1 MPSYV
6 FKCKKCGHKQN
17 AIQKYEDTPPKCEKC
32 GSDTERAIA
41 QSNFVLKGKGWFNT
55 GGY

>member
-6 FKCKKCGHKQN
+6 FKCKKCEHKQS
-17 AIQKYEDTPPKCEKC
+17 ALQKFDDPPPKCEKC
-32 GSDTERAIA
+32 ESETERAIA
-41 QSNFVLKGKGWFNT
+41 KSTFVLKGKGWFNT